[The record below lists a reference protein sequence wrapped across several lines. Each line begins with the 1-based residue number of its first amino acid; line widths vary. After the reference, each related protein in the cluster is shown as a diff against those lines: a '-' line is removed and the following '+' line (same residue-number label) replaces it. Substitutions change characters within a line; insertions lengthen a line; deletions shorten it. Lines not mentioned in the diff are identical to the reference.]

1 VTTQT
6 TSVDTMAAATSIH
19 DLESRLVGELL
30 RPGDETYD
38 DVRQVQIRTF
48 DARPAIIVRAA
59 YPGDVVEAVRFA
71 RAHHW
76 PLAVR
81 SGGHSLGGF
90 SAVDGTITIDLSL
103 MKKVTV
109 DPQRGTA
116 RVQAGA
122 NSGDIAGPAEAYGFA
137 LSTGDTSSV
146 GVGGLTTGGGI
157 GWMARKYGLA
167 IDNLRA
173 VEMVTAEGRLIRASA
188 TQHADLF
195 WAVRGGGGN
204 FGIITEF
211 EFQLAPAG
219 SIYGGAIVLP
229 ATREVIRGYLDYTPV
244 APEGLTTIA
253 FMMAAPPAPFIPE
266 ELVGQLVVLVG
277 VCFVGD
283 PEEGERAL
291 APLRALAEPLAE
303 AVGAM
308 PYPAMFA
315 LTEEASKPHRVSL
328 RSMFSDELPDDAI
341 DAMISSATNAT
352 SPMSMVQL
360 RGLGGALAKVP
371 ADATAFAH
379 RERKYLVA
387 VIGLWVDETDDGVA
401 HRRWTQELWEE
412 LKQYADGVY
421 VNFLEQEGDARIRE
435 AYPAGTYDR
444 LVDVKRR
451 YDPENV
457 FRFNQNI
464 KPAA

>member
-1 VTTQT
+1 MTTQT
-6 TSVDTMAAATSIH
+6 TSTSTTTAAQNLH
-19 DLESRLVGELL
+19 DLESRLAGELI
-30 RPGDETYD
+30 RPGDESYD

-48 DARPAIIVRAA
+48 DGRPAIIVRAA

-71 RAHHW
+71 RAHNW

-90 SAVDGTITIDLSL
+90 SSVDGTITIDLSL

-109 DPQRGTA
+109 DPQQRTA

-122 NSGDIAGPAEAYGFA
+122 NSGDIAGPAHAYGMA

-167 IDNLRA
+167 IDNLRS
-173 VEMVTAEGRLIRASA
+173 VEIVTAEGQLIRASE
-188 TQHADLF
+188 TRHSDLF

-219 SIYGGAIVLP
+219 AVYGGAIVLP

-253 FMMAAPPAPFIPE
+253 FMMQAPPAPFVPE
-266 ELVGQLVVLVG
+266 SLVGQLVVMVG

-303 AVGAM
+303 AVGPM

-315 LTEEASKPHRVSL
+315 LTEEAAKPHRATL
-328 RSMFSDELPDDAI
+328 RSMFADEIPDDAI
-341 DAMISSATNAT
+341 DAMIASASNVT

-360 RGLGGALAKVP
+360 RGLGGAVARVP

-379 RERKYLVA
+379 RERQYLVA
-387 VIGLWVDETDDGVA
+387 VIGLWLDETDDGTT
-401 HRRWTQELWEE
+401 HRKWTQDLWEE
-412 LKQYADGVY
+412 LKPHAAGVY
-421 VNFLEQEGDARIRE
+421 VNFLENEGDARIRE